1 MVWIRPFDLRV
12 SVYRGPAMD
21 YISTDFGADG
31 SSRFRL
37 ERGQTDRQT
46 RLNTLPHAGGYTCT
60 AGVGNNGELASL
72 DN

>member
-1 MVWIRPFDLRV
+1 
-12 SVYRGPAMD
+12 MD